1 VSPSQQFGSR
11 NPFGGFTLVCQAEFI
26 MATSTVAASRVAKAV
41 PVFSWSSA
49 TRWSSKP
56 KPVAILI
63 AGLTLFG
70 FGDWLLIES
79 RFGNSPWS
87 VLAGGV
93 DKHTNIGIGTVTII
107 TSAVVLLLWIPLR
120 QRPGLGTV
128 ANAIII
134 GSVVELLDRNVGAI
148 DNFVGRCAMLGGG
161 LVSVGIGGALYL
173 STQLGPG
180 PRDGLMTSIGKRF
193 HRPIAHVRLALEVT
207 VLTLGWALGGRLG
220 VGTFVFAF
228 AIGHVLAF
236 FVGVLH
242 RFDRGSA
249 ASTIDV

>member
-1 VSPSQQFGSR
+1 LVLYVVSARLKG
-11 NPFGGFTLVCQAEFI
+11 I
-26 MATSTVAASRVAKAV
+26 MATSAESRVAKVV
-41 PVFSWSSA
+41 PVFSWSSP

-70 FGDWLLIES
+70 IGDWLLIES

-87 VLAGGV
+87 VLAGGIA
-93 DKHTNIGIGTVTII
+93 KNTGIGIGIVTVLV
-107 TSAVVLLLWIPLR
+107 SVAVLLLWIPLH
-120 QRPGLGTV
+120 QRPGLGTI

-134 GSVVELLDRNVGAI
+134 GSVVEILDRNVGGV
-148 DNFVGRCAMLGGG
+148 DNLIGRSAMLIGG
-161 LVSVGIGGALYL
+161 LITVGIGGALYL

-193 HRPIAHVRLALEVT
+193 NRPIAHVRLAIEVT
-207 VLTLGWALGGRLG
+207 VLALGWALGGRLG

-236 FVGVLH
+236 FVGMLH
-242 RFDRGSA
+242 RLDRSK
-249 ASTIDV
+249 

>member
-1 VSPSQQFGSR
+1 
-11 NPFGGFTLVCQAEFI
+11 
-26 MATSTVAASRVAKAV
+26 MATSTESASCVAKAV
-41 PVFSWSSA
+41 PIFSWSSP

-87 VLAGGV
+87 VFAGGV
-93 DKHTNIGIGTVTII
+93 DKHTNIGIGTVTVI

-134 GSVVELLDRNVGAI
+134 GSVVELFDRNVGAV
-148 DNFVGRCAMLGGG
+148 DNIVGRCAMLAGG

-180 PRDGLMTSIGKRF
+180 PRDGLMTSIGTRF
-193 HRPIAHVRLALEVT
+193 RRPIAHVRLAIEVT

-220 VGTFVFAF
+220 VGTFIFAF
-228 AIGHVLAF
+228 AIGHLLAF
-236 FVGVLH
+236 FVGLLH
-242 RFDRGSA
+242 RLDHGGA
-249 ASTIDV
+249 PSTIAV

>member
-1 VSPSQQFGSR
+1 VSPFQQFGSC
-11 NPFGGFTLVCQAEFI
+11 NSFGGFTPVCQAECI
-26 MATSTVAASRVAKAV
+26 MATSTESRVAKAV

-63 AGLTLFG
+63 VGLTLFG

-87 VLAGGV
+87 VFAGGI
-93 DKHTNIGIGTVTII
+93 DKHTNIGIGTVTVI

-134 GSVVELLDRNVGAI
+134 GSVVELLDRNVGAVN
-148 DNFVGRCAMLGGG
+148 NFVGRCAMLAGG
-161 LVSVGIGGALYL
+161 LVTVGIGGALYL

-180 PRDGLMTSIGKRF
+180 PRDGLMTSIGKKF
-193 HRPIAHVRLALEVT
+193 NRPIAHVRLAIEVT

-242 RFDRGSA
+242 RFDRSGA
-249 ASTIDV
+249 PSTIVV

>member
-1 VSPSQQFGSR
+1 
-11 NPFGGFTLVCQAEFI
+11 
-26 MATSTVAASRVAKAV
+26 MATPTESRVAKAV
-41 PVFSWSSA
+41 PIFSWSSP

-70 FGDWLLIES
+70 IGDWLLIES

-93 DKHTNIGIGTVTII
+93 DRHTNIGIGTVTVI

-134 GSVVELLDRNVGAI
+134 GSVVELLDRPEGSSQSVLGE
-148 DNFVGRCAMLGGG
+148 RCI
-161 LVSVGIGGALYL
+161 S
-173 STQLGPG
+173 
-180 PRDGLMTSIGKRF
+180 
-193 HRPIAHVRLALEVT
+193 RPSLDLARVT
-207 VLTLGWALGGRLG
+207 G
-220 VGTFVFAF
+220 
-228 AIGHVLAF
+228 
-236 FVGVLH
+236 
-242 RFDRGSA
+242 
-249 ASTIDV
+249 